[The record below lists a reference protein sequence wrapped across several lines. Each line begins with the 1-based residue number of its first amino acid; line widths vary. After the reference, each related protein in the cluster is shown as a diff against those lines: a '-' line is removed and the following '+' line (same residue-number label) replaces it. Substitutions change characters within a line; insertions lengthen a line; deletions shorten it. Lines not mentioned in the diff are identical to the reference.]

1 VHGHAG
7 IRVGS
12 IVPCGVSRSTINFG
26 DTMVNIGQS
35 IMRRAQSTDIEQVRY
50 RPSGQRD
57 VDLEVFSMS
66 DLRLRVGRAH
76 LRRHHRY
83 NFHMFVCVARGVC
96 RAVVDFS
103 DVECRAG
110 SLLTIKPGQVHRFG
124 LESRWDALILLFRPE
139 LLQTSQTQER
149 LSMPELVDALPT
161 HMRLEAHVRRLV
173 VEALSRMKQD
183 CDLVA
188 PRPILNMLLQG
199 DLAALVARLHILY
212 AQQPPGESPSEAS
225 ERFRRFK
232 QLVDANVHQWHHVS
246 RYAQSMGC
254 SERTL
259 TRTCSAAAGIGAK
272 RFIAL
277 RLALDAKRILAHT
290 EVPIVAIAERLG
302 FDDATNFIKFFRGVE
317 SCTPGDFRR
326 RMARDDQRARS

>member
-1 VHGHAG
+1 
-7 IRVGS
+7 
-12 IVPCGVSRSTINFG
+12 
-26 DTMVNIGQS
+26 
-35 IMRRAQSTDIEQVRY
+35 MRRAQSSDIEQVRY

-83 NFHMFVCVARGVC
+83 DFHMFVCVARGVC

-103 DVECRAG
+103 EIECRAG

-124 LESRWDALILLFRPE
+124 LESQWDALILLFRPE
-139 LLQTSQTQER
+139 LLQTSQIQER
-149 LSMPELVDALPT
+149 LTIPELVDALPT
-161 HMRLEAHVRRLV
+161 HMRLEARVRRRV
-173 VEALSRMKQD
+173 VDTLSRMKQD
-183 CDLVA
+183 CSLVA
-188 PRPILNMLLQG
+188 PRPILKVLLQG

-212 AQQPPGESPSEAS
+212 AQQVRRDGIPSEGS

-259 TRTCSAAAGIGAK
+259 TRTCSAAVGIGAK

-290 EVPIVAIAERLG
+290 EVAIAAIAERLG
-302 FDDATNFIKFFRGVE
+302 FDDATNFIKFFRGIE

-326 RMARDDQRARS
+326 RIRLPEVGQR

>member
-1 VHGHAG
+1 
-7 IRVGS
+7 
-12 IVPCGVSRSTINFG
+12 
-26 DTMVNIGQS
+26 MVNIGQS
-35 IMRRAQSTDIEQVRY
+35 IMRRARSTDIEQVRY
-50 RPSGQRD
+50 RPSGQRN

-66 DLRLRVGRAH
+66 DLRQRVGRAH

-83 NFHMFVCVARGVC
+83 DFHLFVCVVRGVC
-96 RAVVDFS
+96 RAVVDFN

-139 LLQTSQTQER
+139 LIQTSRTQER

-161 HMRLEAHVRRLV
+161 HMRLGAKVRRLV
-173 VEALSRMKQD
+173 IETLSRMSQD
-183 CDLVA
+183 CSLVA
-188 PRPILNMLLQG
+188 PRPILNVLLQG

-212 AQQPPGESPSEAS
+212 AQQQPRDGTTSEAS

-246 RYAQSMGC
+246 RYARSMGC
-254 SERTL
+254 SEKTL

-272 RFIAL
+272 KFIAL

-290 EVPIVAIAERLG
+290 DVSIAAIAERLG

-317 SCTPGDFRR
+317 NCTPGDFRR
-326 RMARDDQRARS
+326 RMARDDPRARS

>member
-1 VHGHAG
+1 
-7 IRVGS
+7 
-12 IVPCGVSRSTINFG
+12 
-26 DTMVNIGQS
+26 MVNIGQS
-35 IMRRAQSTDIEQVRY
+35 IMRRAHSTDIEQVHY
-50 RPSGQRD
+50 RPTGKRAL
-57 VDLEVFSMS
+57 DLEVFTMS
-66 DLRLRVGRAH
+66 DLRLRVGRSH
-76 LRRHHRY
+76 LRRYHRY
-83 NFHMFVCVARGVC
+83 DFHMFVCVARGVC
-96 RAVVDFS
+96 RAVVDFN
-103 DVECRAG
+103 DVECRSG

-124 LESRWDALILLFRPE
+124 LEGRWDALILLFRPE
-139 LLQTSQTQER
+139 LLRTSQTQVR
-149 LSMPELVDALPT
+149 PSMPDLVDALPT
-161 HMRLEAHVRRLV
+161 HMRLEAQVRRLV
-173 VEALSRMKQD
+173 VDTLSRMKQD
-183 CDLVA
+183 CNLA
-188 PRPILNMLLQG
+188 ATRPILNVLLQSN
-199 DLAALVARLHILY
+199 LAALVARLHILY
-212 AQQPPGESPSEAS
+212 GQQPTGETPSEVL

-272 RFIAL
+272 RFITV

-326 RMARDDQRARS
+326 RMARDDQRA